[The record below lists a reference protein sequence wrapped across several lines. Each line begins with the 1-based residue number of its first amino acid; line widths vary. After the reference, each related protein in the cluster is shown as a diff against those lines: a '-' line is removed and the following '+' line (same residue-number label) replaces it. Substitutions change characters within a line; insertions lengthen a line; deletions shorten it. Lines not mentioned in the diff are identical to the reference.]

1 MLLQSNMRSHTA
13 VFVIYMIIL
22 PAHAK
27 IYILHK
33 LLCTSETFGVL
44 FFNIIQNT
52 LWALNIFLGGRFFP

>member
-44 FFNIIQNT
+44 FFNIIPNT
-52 LWALNIFLGGRFFP
+52 L